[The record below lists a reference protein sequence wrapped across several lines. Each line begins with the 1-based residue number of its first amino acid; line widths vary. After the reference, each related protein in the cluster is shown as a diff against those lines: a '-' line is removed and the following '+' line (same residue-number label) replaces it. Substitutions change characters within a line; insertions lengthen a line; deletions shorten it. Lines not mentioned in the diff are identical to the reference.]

1 MLIGSPS
8 DANVSPVLGLDLDLR
23 RVAFSKV
30 GTRQLLIA
38 LVFVIFF
45 AFSGL
50 MHASIFKSG

>member
-38 LVFVIFF
+38 LVF
-45 AFSGL
+45 SCPKQL
-50 MHASIFKSG
+50 NR